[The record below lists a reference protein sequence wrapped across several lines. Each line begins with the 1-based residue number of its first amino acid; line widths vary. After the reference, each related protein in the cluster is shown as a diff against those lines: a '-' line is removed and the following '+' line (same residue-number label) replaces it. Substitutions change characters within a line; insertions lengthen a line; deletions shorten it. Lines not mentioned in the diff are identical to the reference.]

1 MNFSSFA
8 CFNGPLSWNTL
19 YNACCVKTVP
29 DKKKML
35 LKHFEKEE
43 YIGTSIFSFFYNVFN
58 LSGFKLECLSLIYTV
73 IYKIKAVNFGLHK
86 NFCLVNP
93 FPNKP

>member
-43 YIGTSIFSFFYNVFN
+43 YIGTSIFSFSYNV
-58 LSGFKLECLSLIYTV
+58 SK
-73 IYKIKAVNFGLHK
+73 
-86 NFCLVNP
+86 P
-93 FPNKP
+93 FPIQTSVLESHLYRHLQN